1 MDKEPVVLYIVHII
15 TLKMFTDTENE
26 LSFSVITNWNKCLMQ
41 FLEKFFEHR
50 KLYRINSQ
58 GHFNPINISKH
69 ISM

>member
-41 FLEKFFEHR
+41 FLEKFFEH
-50 KLYRINSQ
+50 IWTQEVVQN
-58 GHFNPINISKH
+58 
-69 ISM
+69 